1 MKADIIALCLVLT
14 LPTAH
19 ASMYIS
25 GSANGGGMVSSDF
38 ETRGGYV
45 SDTQIG
51 DLLRWVSSLNN
62 TSLVMG
68 NGSYTI
74 YKNGTIERVGR

>member
-25 GSANGGGMVSSDF
+25 GSANGSGMVSSDF
-38 ETRGGYV
+38 ETHESYV
-45 SDTQIG
+45 SDTQHGVPIH
-51 DLLRWVSSLNN
+51 WVSNLNN
-62 TSLVMG
+62 TSLVLG
-68 NGSYTI
+68 NSSYTI